1 MKPEKLQRVTK
12 IIQAL
17 NANLKIDENNA
28 DTSKQENVI
37 RKAAKKLY
45 EDFMHIA
52 KKKLSKENK
61 LFAFE
66 MKKQLKEARRAE
78 RSLTVATLLKNNVE
92 LA

>member
-1 MKPEKLQRVTK
+1 MKPEKQQRVNE

-17 NANLKIDENNA
+17 NTNLKIDETNK
-28 DTSKQENVI
+28 DTSKQQHVI

-45 EDFMHIA
+45 EDFVHIA
-52 KKKLSKENK
+52 RKQLSKENK

-66 MKKQLKEARRAE
+66 MKKQLKEARKAE
-78 RSLTVATLLKNNVE
+78 RTLAVTKLLKNNTG

>member
-1 MKPEKLQRVTK
+1 MKPEKQQRVTE

-17 NANLKIDENNA
+17 NANLKIDENNK

-37 RKAAKKLY
+37 RKAARKLY
-45 EDFMHIA
+45 EDFVHIA

-66 MKKQLKEARRAE
+66 MKKQLKEARSAE
-78 RSLTVATLLKNNVE
+78 RTLAVAAIIKNNLE
-92 LA
+92 LV

>member
-1 MKPEKLQRVTK
+1 MKPEKQQRVNE
-12 IIQAL
+12 IIQVL
-17 NANLKIDENNA
+17 NANLKIDENNK

-45 EDFMHIA
+45 EDFLHIA

-61 LFAFE
+61 RFAFE
-66 MKKQLKEARRAE
+66 LKKQLKKARKAE
-78 RSLTVATLLKNNVE
+78 TTIAVAALLKNNIE

>member
-1 MKPEKLQRVTK
+1 MKPEKQRRVSE

-17 NANLKIDENNA
+17 NANLKIDENNT

-45 EDFMHIA
+45 EDFVHIG
-52 KKKLSKENK
+52 KKKLLKENK

-66 MKKQLKEARRAE
+66 VKKQLKEAKSEE
-78 RSLTVATLLKNNVE
+78 RTLAVAAILKNNLE
-92 LA
+92 LV

>member
-1 MKPEKLQRVTK
+1 MKPEKQQRVTE

-17 NANLKIDENNA
+17 NAILKIDENNA
-28 DTSKQENVI
+28 DTLKQQNVI
-37 RKAAKKLY
+37 KKAAKKIY
-45 EDFMHIA
+45 EDFLHIA

-66 MKKQLKEARRAE
+66 MKKQLKKARSAE
-78 RSLTVATLLKNNVE
+78 RTLTVAALLNNNIE

>member
-1 MKPEKLQRVTK
+1 MKPEKQQRVTE

-17 NANLKIDENNA
+17 NANLKIDANNEE
-28 DTSKQENVI
+28 TSKQENVI

-45 EDFMHIA
+45 EDFVHIA

-66 MKKQLKEARRAE
+66 LKKQLKEARSSE
-78 RSLTVATLLKNNVE
+78 RTLAVAALLKNNIE